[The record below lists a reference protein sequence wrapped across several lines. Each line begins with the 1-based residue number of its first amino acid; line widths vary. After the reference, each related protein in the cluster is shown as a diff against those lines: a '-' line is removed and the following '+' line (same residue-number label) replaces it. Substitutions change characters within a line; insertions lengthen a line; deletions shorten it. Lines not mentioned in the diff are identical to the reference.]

1 MGKKRSK
8 VIEHG
13 SKKQNKINTPMN
25 IGIQQKMNGY
35 NDAHGIRPTY
45 KGFSENP
52 FKSVQT
58 AVEKEKK
65 FNYDSIFE
73 GKETVKSRRPPPPKN
88 PLTKMQRSVM
98 SK

>member
-13 SKKQNKINTPMN
+13 SKKQSKINTPMN

-52 FKSVQT
+52 FKSVQD

-65 FNYDSIFE
+65 FNYDTIFE
-73 GKETVKSRRPPPPKN
+73 GKEKVKSRPPPPKN
-88 PLTKMQRSVM
+88 PLTKMPRSVM

>member
-8 VIEHG
+8 VLEHG

-25 IGIQQKMNGY
+25 IGIQQKMNSY

-52 FKSVQT
+52 FKSVQD

-73 GKETVKSRRPPPPKN
+73 RGDVKSRPPQPKN

>member
-1 MGKKRSK
+1 MAKKRSK

-13 SKKQNKINTPMN
+13 SKKQSKINTPMN

-35 NDAHGIRPTY
+35 NDAHGVRPTY
-45 KGFSENP
+45 KGFTENP
-52 FKSVQT
+52 FKQVQE

-65 FNYDSIFE
+65 FDYSSIFE
-73 GKETVKSRRPPPPKN
+73 RGDVKSRPQPQKKKN
-88 PLTKMQRSVM
+88 PLTKMPRSVM